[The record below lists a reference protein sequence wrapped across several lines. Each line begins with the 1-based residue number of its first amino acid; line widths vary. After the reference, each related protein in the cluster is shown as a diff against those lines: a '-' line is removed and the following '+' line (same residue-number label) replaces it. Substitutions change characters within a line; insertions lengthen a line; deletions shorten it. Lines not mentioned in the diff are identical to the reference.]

1 MKSLAD
7 ALPPE
12 IARQIDPDW
21 RKNEAA
27 YWAVRDQLLSQ
38 YQGQWIGF
46 ADGAVIA
53 SGTSP
58 VAVFHAA
65 EATGRNPFVTCV
77 GREDEPVR
85 MRRVSFAYDGS
96 YPGEPLPILT
106 LEFRPVSGSPGVTL
120 DRVIADTGADAS
132 ALPWADCQGLQ
143 LTAAQGRPG
152 WMGGVAGGTAPT
164 LHFRVWVYLDGQ
176 EYPCRLQADFVGNER
191 ILGRD
196 VLNRLET
203 LFRGPAGEVV
213 VNSLQLDQD
222 LSLLNRAADVGIDLG
237 DLAGGGCRDHG
248 LHFHRFEDHQDIID
262 LDGLPDLDR
271 DAGDHAR
278 EGTAADLALVG
289 HGSTAGL
296 HRGRGAGSGRGN
308 AGLTGGGN
316 VAGVRLLR
324 LEDLDLGLVHPAVDG
339 DLQFQSRLLV

>member
-12 IARQIDPDW
+12 IARQIHPDW

-38 YQGQWIGF
+38 YQGKWIGF

-77 GREDEPVR
+77 GREDEPTR
-85 MRRVSFAYDGS
+85 MRRASFAYDGS

-106 LEFRPVSGSPGVTL
+106 LEYRPVSGSPGVPL

-132 ALPWADCQGLQ
+132 ALPWADCQRLH
-143 LTAAQGRPG
+143 LDPARGRP
-152 WMGGVAGGTAPT
+152 MQMSGVAGGAA
-164 LHFRVWVYLDGQ
+164 LALLFRVWVFLDGQ
-176 EYPCRLQADFVGNER
+176 EYPCRLHADFAGHER

-196 VLNRLET
+196 VLNRLEA
-203 LFRGPAGEVV
+203 LLRGPAGEVI
-213 VNSLQLDQD
+213 VN
-222 LSLLNRAADVGIDLG
+222 
-237 DLAGGGCRDHG
+237 
-248 LHFHRFEDHQDIID
+248 
-262 LDGLPDLDR
+262 P
-271 DAGDHAR
+271 
-278 EGTAADLALVG
+278 
-289 HGSTAGL
+289 
-296 HRGRGAGSGRGN
+296 
-308 AGLTGGGN
+308 
-316 VAGVRLLR
+316 
-324 LEDLDLGLVHPAVDG
+324 
-339 DLQFQSRLLV
+339 